1 VTPPLLEAHLDW
13 ATVGQLLAAWLV
25 VFGMLW
31 RLGQRVTKAGRA
43 VVQSTRANTA
53 ALVRLDHRIETLEL
67 IQQRR
72 LDRADAD
79 DLRGRRPP
87 PMERRT

>member
-1 VTPPLLEAHLDW
+1 MILPLHTELDW
-13 ATVGQLLAAWLV
+13 ATIGQILGAWLL

-53 ALVRLDHRIETLEL
+53 ALVRLDHRIELLEQL
-67 IQQRR
+67 EHRR
-72 LDRADAD
+72 LDRADDAD
-79 DLRGRRPP
+79 RGGRRPP